1 MLPGMGGVDPKQMA
15 KMMKQMGIE
24 NTNVPA
30 KRVIIEQEGGKII
43 IDEPQILKISFSGQ
57 DSYQISGNAR
67 QEGAGIRDEDVK
79 LVAESANVGENEARK
94 ALEEANGDIAE
105 AILKLQKPE

>member
-30 KRVIIEQEGGKII
+30 KRVIIEQEDGNIV
-43 IDEPQILKISFSGQ
+43 IDEPQIVKISFSGQ
-57 DSYQISGNAR
+57 DSFQISGNIKK
-67 QEGAGIRDEDVK
+67 EAGKIREEDVK
-79 LVAESANVGENEARK
+79 MVAESANVGENEARA
-94 ALEEANGDIAE
+94 ALEAANGDIAE
-105 AILKLQKPE
+105 AILKLQKSE